1 MASRTPYSKI
11 APAGGAYRISLKS
24 GATTVLNAGD
34 CVWSCRWTS
43 TTLRAIIQ
51 KLRVNWVV
59 TTAFDAAQLLDYGLY
74 FARAFTATDSAGTAS
89 TLTGD
94 NCKLDTNFPTT
105 AFADIEIATA
115 AAVTAGTRTLDS
127 QPLVTRNGW
136 ATTTAGTVAADPN
149 VEYQFG
155 TLDATNPITLRA
167 DEGLALNVLTTMGA
181 SGVVR
186 VYVEME
192 WTEVPVNLA

>member
-24 GATTVLNAGD
+24 GATTILNAND
-34 CVWSCRWTS
+34 CVFSCRWTD
-43 TTLRAIIQ
+43 TQYRAIIQ

-59 TTAFDAAQLLDYGLY
+59 TTAFGSAQLLDYGLY

-94 NCKLDTNFPTT
+94 NCKLDTLFPTT
-105 AFADIEIATA
+105 RFADIEIATA
-115 AAVTAGTRTLDS
+115 SAITAGTRTLDS
-127 QPLVTRNGW
+127 QPILTRTGW

-149 VEYQFG
+149 MEYQFG
-155 TLDATNPITLRA
+155 TLDAINPITLRTN
-167 DEGLALNVLTTMGA
+167 EGLALNVLTTMGA
-181 SGVVR
+181 TGVMR

-192 WTEVPVNLA
+192 WTEVPVNLQ

>member
-1 MASRTPYSKI
+1 
-11 APAGGAYRISLKS
+11 
-24 GATTVLNAGD
+24 
-34 CVWSCRWTS
+34 
-43 TTLRAIIQ
+43 
-51 KLRVNWVV
+51 LRVNWVV